1 MRNIFKATLL
11 PLLLICAL
19 RMNAQDVHLQNY
31 QYIWGLYDAQGNKLT
46 NDELQE
52 LSVYGFDY
60 ERYKTV
66 NKQYITSFICL
77 NAGALVMSAGCY
89 IDRKGDHPIT
99 FGIMMASGFAVALS
113 SHIINIKAGKELSRM
128 IDNLNS
134 NSVNVGF
141 TPSGFGLS
149 YSF

>member
-1 MRNIFKATLL
+1 MS
-11 PLLLICAL
+11 
-19 RMNAQDVHLQNY
+19 AQDVPCQYY
-31 QYIWGLYDAQGNKLT
+31 QYNWGLCDGQGNKLT
-46 NDELQE
+46 NDELQS
-52 LSVYGFDY
+52 LFVYGFDY

-66 NKQYITSFICL
+66 DKQYKTSFICL
-77 NAGALVMSAGCY
+77 NAGALVMSAGCF

-99 FGIMMASGFAVALS
+99 FGIMMASGFAIALS
-113 SHIINIKAGKELSRM
+113 SHIINVKAGKELSSIM
-128 IDNLNS
+128 ENLNS